1 LLALHV
7 QRNTGI
13 VKAVQNSANSGI
25 SGLRKDEYA
34 GNYPYMWRVGPFE
47 ARKPRPVMSHHHRNA
62 DSKPPAVA
70 AEASLLRTVVH
81 LWPYIWPFD
90 RRDLK
95 FRILGAMVLL
105 LAAKLATI
113 AVPFTYKWA
122 TDALAGTGSAPV
134 ATSDWLVWAMAAPIA
149 MTIAYGGMRI
159 LMAALTQLR
168 DGMFAQVAMNAVRRL
183 AYRTFVHMHELS
195 LRFHLERK
203 TGGLT
208 RVLERGRNAI
218 ETIVRMV
225 ILQLAPTIIE
235 LLLIIGVLMW
245 QFDWRYV
252 AVVLATVTVYMIYT
266 YLATEWRIGI
276 RRKMN
281 ESDTEANVKAIDS
294 LLNYETVKYFSAEE
308 REAARYD
315 KSMERYEANSV
326 KAYTSLAVLNA
337 GQAVIFTIGL
347 AAAMVLCA
355 FEISAGTKTVGDF
368 VMVNAMMIQLY
379 QPLNFMGMVY
389 REIKQAVIDI
399 ETMFG
404 ILNRDPEIKDSPV
417 APELKVTSGHVRFE
431 NVAFSYEPDRKILKG
446 INFEVA
452 AGKTVAVVGPSG
464 AGKSTLSRLLFRFY
478 DLAGG
483 RIMIDGQDIARV
495 TQKSLRKVIGM
506 VPQDTVLFNDTIRYN
521 IRYGRWEA
529 SNEEVEQAASMAQ
542 IDGLIRMAPKGY
554 DTEVGERGLK
564 LSGGEKQ
571 RVAIAR
577 TILKAPPIL
586 VLDEAT
592 SALDSHTEREIQDA
606 LERVS
611 KGRTTLVIAHRLSTI
626 VGADEIIV
634 LEAGEIVERGTHAA
648 LLAKKGLYESMWNRQ
663 REAEE
668 AREKLARAGEDEGA
682 PNRNPPPVQDTLT
695 GAAAT
700 APPIEA
706 PADAAE

>member
-1 LLALHV
+1 
-7 QRNTGI
+7 
-13 VKAVQNSANSGI
+13 
-25 SGLRKDEYA
+25 
-34 GNYPYMWRVGPFE
+34 
-47 ARKPRPVMSHHHRNA
+47 MSDHHHHRR
-62 DSKPPAVA
+62 SSEQPAVS
-70 AEASLLRTVVH
+70 ASRGALLKTVIH
-81 LWPYIWPFD
+81 LWPYIWPSD

-95 FRILGAMVLL
+95 QRVIGAMMLL

-113 AVPFTYKWA
+113 SVPFTFKWA
-122 TDALAGTGSAPV
+122 IDALAGHGSAPV
-134 ATSDWLVWAMAAPIA
+134 VASEWLVWALAVPVA

-168 DGMFAQVAMNAVRRL
+168 DGLFAKVSMHAVRRL
-183 AYRTFVHMHELS
+183 AFRTFVHMHELS

-225 ILQLAPTIIE
+225 ILQLSPTIIE
-235 LLLIIGVLMW
+235 LALIVGVLMW
-245 QFDWRYV
+245 KFDWRYV
-252 AVVLATVTVYMIYT
+252 LAIMITVAVYMSYT
-266 YLATEWRIGI
+266 YHATEWRIGI
-276 RRKMN
+276 RRRMN
-281 ESDTEANVKAIDS
+281 DSDTDANIKAIDS
-294 LLNYETVKYFSAEE
+294 LLNYETVKYFSAEQ
-308 REAARYD
+308 REAERYD
-315 KSMERYEANSV
+315 KSMARYEEASV
-326 KAYTSLAVLNA
+326 RAYTSLAVLNA
-337 GQAVIFTIGL
+337 GQAVIFTFGL
-347 AAAMVLCA
+347 AAAMVMCA
-355 FEISAGTKTVGDF
+355 YEIQAGTKTVGDF
-368 VMVNAMMIQLY
+368 VLINAMMIQLY

-389 REIKQAVIDI
+389 REIKQAVTDI
-399 ETMFG
+399 ELMFS
-404 ILNRDPEIKDSPV
+404 ILAREPEIKDV
-417 APELKVTSGHVRFE
+417 AGAAPLKVTSGTIRFE
-431 NVAFSYEPDRKILKG
+431 NVRFAYEPERGILKG
-446 INFEVA
+446 ISFDVP

-464 AGKSTLSRLLFRFY
+464 AGKSTISRLLFRFY

-483 RIMIDGQDIARV
+483 RILIDGQDIARV
-495 TQKSLRKVIGM
+495 TQVSLRQAIGM

-529 SNEEVEQAASMAQ
+529 SNTEVEEAARLAQ
-542 IDGLIRMAPKGY
+542 IDGLIRLAPKGY
-554 DTEVGERGLK
+554 ETEVGERGLK

-592 SALDSHTEREIQDA
+592 SALDSHTEKEIQDA

-634 LEAGEIVERGTHAA
+634 LDQGEIVERGTHFV
-648 LLAKKGLYESMWNRQ
+648 LLAANGLYAGMWNRQ

-668 AREKLARAGEDEGA
+668 AREKLALAGEAEVA
-682 PNRNPPPVQDTLT
+682 PNRNPPPVEDVNTEVVSV
-695 GAAAT
+695 
-700 APPIEA
+700 PFEA

>member
-1 LLALHV
+1 
-7 QRNTGI
+7 
-13 VKAVQNSANSGI
+13 
-25 SGLRKDEYA
+25 
-34 GNYPYMWRVGPFE
+34 
-47 ARKPRPVMSHHHRNA
+47 MSDHHHHRTSNSKTPVSA
-62 DSKPPAVA
+62 DRGA
-70 AEASLLRTVVH
+70 LLTTIVN
-81 LWPYIWPFD
+81 LWPYIWPSD

-95 FRILGAMVLL
+95 VRVIGSLVLL

-113 AVPFTYKWA
+113 SVPFTFKWA
-122 TDALAGTGSAPV
+122 TDALAGQGSAPV
-134 ATSDWLVWAMAAPIA
+134 APSDRLLWTIAAPVA

-168 DGMFAQVAMNAVRRL
+168 DGLFAKVAMHAVRRL
-183 AYRTFVHMHELS
+183 AFRTFVHMHELS

-208 RVLERGRNAI
+208 RVLERGRNGI

-225 ILQLAPTIIE
+225 ILQLSPTIIE
-235 LLLIIGVLMW
+235 LSFIVVVLLW

-252 AVVLATVTVYMIYT
+252 AVIMVTVAVYMTYT
-266 YLATEWRIGI
+266 YHATEWRIGI

-281 ESDTEANVKAIDS
+281 DSDTDANIKAIDS

-315 KSMERYEANSV
+315 RAMARYEDASV
-326 KAYTSLAVLNA
+326 RAYTSLAVLNA
-337 GQAVIFTIGL
+337 GQAVIFTVGL
-347 AAAMVLCA
+347 ALVMVMCA
-355 FEISAGTKTVGDF
+355 FEIKAGSKTVGDF
-368 VMVNAMMIQLY
+368 VLINAMMIQLY

-389 REIKQAVIDI
+389 REIKQAVTDI
-399 ETMFG
+399 EIMFS
-404 ILNRDPEIKDSPV
+404 ILGREPEIQDVAGAPV
-417 APELKVTSGHVRFE
+417 LEVTTGVIRFD
-431 NVAFSYEPDRKILKG
+431 NVSFAYEPSRRILKG
-446 INFEVA
+446 ISFEVP

-464 AGKSTLSRLLFRFY
+464 AGKSTISRLLFRFY
-478 DLAGG
+478 DLSGG
-483 RIMIDGQDIARV
+483 RILIDGQDIAKV
-495 TQKSLRKVIGM
+495 AQKSLRRVIGM

-529 SNEEVEQAASMAQ
+529 TDAEVEEAAKLAQ
-542 IDGLIRMAPKGY
+542 IDPLIRIAPKGY

-577 TILKAPPIL
+577 TILKGPPIL

-592 SALDSHTEREIQDA
+592 SALDSHTEKEIQDA

-611 KGRTTLVIAHRLSTI
+611 RNRTTLVIAHRLSTI

-634 LEAGEIVERGTHAA
+634 LDQGEIVERGTHYA
-648 LLAKKGLYESMWNRQ
+648 LLSKNGLYASMWNRQ

-668 AREKLARAGEDEGA
+668 AREKLALAGEEEVA
-682 PNRNPPPVQDTLT
+682 PNRNPPPVDDAIS
-695 GAAAT
+695 AAAT
-700 APPIEA
+700 APLEV